1 MIKSIINSSV
11 TVPKNYIG
19 MCSANIVS
27 VPSNVLHDTV
37 RSWDYNGTNGYL
49 TGTCVMS
56 FINPSAGIYNWTTFD
71 QLFGN
76 NQNKQ
81 IVFVLGA
88 TPDYLVT
95 RTATGSSYKGTKGNM
110 CPDDLVGWSNAVIEV
125 VKRAKNTFG
134 RTGLIWQLWN
144 EIDQTASYNDTIS
157 LLGPYTK
164 ATVQAIKSI
173 DPTAII
179 ISPPIAG
186 ANTVALPY
194 IVNYL
199 TSSDGAGAKVADYLD
214 GVALHYYC
222 QAVGQISQFDNPI
235 NYANAF
241 KTFTGALADKGIN
254 LPVYITETGV
264 LAADTTGGRKYQR
277 RLLTF
282 AALGAKLCLG
292 YNYDSTQYPI
302 NGYVDQWNIVASKLQ
317 AGSKITDCILGMA
330 KMIIEIDG
338 IRYEF

>member
-1 MIKSIINSSV
+1 MESIINSAV
-11 TVPKNYIG
+11 TVPENYIG
-19 MCSANIVS
+19 MCCCNITKI
-27 VPSNVLHDTV
+27 PNTVLHETV

-56 FINPSAGIYNWTTFD
+56 FINTSAGVYNWNTFD
-71 QLFGN
+71 QLFSN
-76 NQNKQ
+76 NQDKQ

-95 RTATGSSYKGTKGNM
+95 RAATGSSYKGTKGNM
-110 CPDDLVGWSNAVIEV
+110 CPDDLVGWATAVIEV

-144 EIDQTASYNDTIS
+144 EIDQPASYNDSIS

-164 ATVQAIKSI
+164 VTAQAIKSI

-179 ISPPIAG
+179 IGPPIAG

-194 IVNYL
+194 MVNYL
-199 TSSDGAGAKVADYLD
+199 TTSDGTGGKTVDYLD
-214 GVALHYYC
+214 GVSLHYYC
-222 QAVGQISQFDNPI
+222 QAIGQVSQYDNPI
-235 NYANAF
+235 NYANAY
-241 KTFTGALADKGIN
+241 KTFTGALADKGID

-264 LAADTTGGRKYQR
+264 LAADGTGGKKYQR

-282 AALGAKLCLG
+282 AALGAKLCIG

-302 NGYVDQWNIVASKLQ
+302 SGYVDQWNLVVNKLQ
-317 AGSKITDCILGMA
+317 TGSKITYCVLGMA

-338 IRYEF
+338 VQYEF